1 MDEIKFAQLLRQAQ
15 IEVIDTFN
23 KSTLKRTLTSPAAL
37 KHLSSYNKNMKK
49 ILNNKNLSQTQF
61 LELNNMVTSIK
72 KEYTDRVTEKNKIK
86 TSEKSKLFRQQ
97 VKDQLKKET
106 PKVTTVKQDLKT
118 DLKTQKVTAKIN
130 PNLSELSRNSLRGLL
145 NNAAKVAGVE
155 PPLTSTV
162 TSMTPYDA
170 VKAQGN
176 KVNFN
181 LRGYQLFENAA
192 YNAKIH
198 GVSKTIEEL
207 DIGVK
212 EGKIDASEAD
222 NMKKTFAKE
231 SVKSKLSQFGEQGE
245 VKQFNRPE
253 YQKAFKTFLRGSYN
267 TFTKMGKV
275 IGKVAP
281 KVFLPLQVMDMKK
294 QYDNIMEQSKKPIEP
309 LTYKTGGKVKRK
321 PYAMGGKVYSNSTR
335 KPKFK

>member
-1 MDEIKFAQLLRQAQ
+1 M
-15 IEVIDTFN
+15 
-23 KSTLKRTLTSPAAL
+23 S
-37 KHLSSYNKNMKK
+37 
-49 ILNNKNLSQTQF
+49 
-61 LELNNMVTSIK
+61 
-72 KEYTDRVTEKNKIK
+72 
-86 TSEKSKLFRQQ
+86 
-97 VKDQLKKET
+97 
-106 PKVTTVKQDLKT
+106 
-118 DLKTQKVTAKIN
+118 
-130 PNLSELSRNSLRGLL
+130 
-145 NNAAKVAGVE
+145 
-155 PPLTSTV
+155 
-162 TSMTPYDA
+162 PYDA

-198 GVSKTIEEL
+198 GVSQTIEEL
-207 DIGVK
+207 DLAVK

-222 NMKKTFAKE
+222 NMKKTLTKSNVRAK
-231 SVKSKLSQFGEQGE
+231 LNQFGPIEE
-245 VKQFNRPE
+245 VTQFNKPE
-253 YQKAFKTFLRGSYN
+253 YQKAFKTFLKGTYN

-275 IGKVAP
+275 VGKVAP

-309 LTYKTGGKVKRK
+309 LVYKTGGKVKRK

>member
-1 MDEIKFAQLLRQAQ
+1 MDEVKFAEIMKEAF
-15 IEVIDTFN
+15 IEVTDTYN
-23 KSTLKRTLTSPAAL
+23 KSTLRRTLSSRAAL

-49 ILNNKNLSQTQF
+49 ILSNPNLSKAQF
-61 LELNNMVTSIK
+61 FELNNMVTELKSDYTNRVAD
-72 KEYTDRVTEKNKIK
+72 KERK
-86 TSEKSKLFRQQ
+86 KSKLNS
-97 VKDQLKKET
+97 KK
-106 PKVTTVKQDLKT
+106 
-118 DLKTQKVTAKIN
+118 AKIKLN
-130 PNLSELSRNSLRGLL
+130 TPVVSEIAKKVIKKSPQFTTASLIDSLGGFTGE
-145 NNAAKVAGVE
+145 KKS
-155 PPLTSTV
+155 TS

-222 NMKKTFAKE
+222 NMKKTLTKSNVRAK
-231 SVKSKLSQFGEQGE
+231 LNQFGQTEE
-245 VKQFNRPE
+245 VTQFNKPE
-253 YQKAFKTFLRGSYN
+253 YQKAFKTFLRGTYN
-267 TFTKMGKV
+267 TFTKIGKV
-275 IGKVAP
+275 INKVAP
-281 KVFLPLQVMDMKK
+281 KVFVPLQVMDMKN
-294 QYDNIMEQSKKPIEP
+294 QYNEVMEKGTIMGSPLPGTAKPQ
-309 LTYKTGGKVKRK
+309 TYKTGGKIKRK

>member
-1 MDEIKFAQLLRQAQ
+1 
-15 IEVIDTFN
+15 
-23 KSTLKRTLTSPAAL
+23 
-37 KHLSSYNKNMKK
+37 
-49 ILNNKNLSQTQF
+49 
-61 LELNNMVTSIK
+61 MVTELKGEYINRVAD
-72 KEYTDRVTEKNKIK
+72 KERK
-86 TSEKSKLFRQQ
+86 KSKLN
-97 VKDQLKKET
+97 LKK
-106 PKVTTVKQDLKT
+106 
-118 DLKTQKVTAKIN
+118 AKIKLN
-130 PNLSELSRNSLRGLL
+130 TPVVSEIAKKVIRKSPQFTVASLVDSLGGFTGE
-145 NNAAKVAGVE
+145 KK
-155 PPLTSTV
+155 STV
-162 TSMTPYDA
+162 TSVSPYDA

-181 LRGYQLFENAA
+181 LRGYSLFENAA

-198 GVSKTIEEL
+198 GVSQTIEEL

-212 EGKIDASEAD
+212 EGKINASEAD

-253 YQKAFKTFLRGSYN
+253 YQKAFKTFLKGTYN

-275 IGKVAP
+275 VGKVAP

>member
-1 MDEIKFAQLLRQAQ
+1 MDEVKFAEIMKEAF
-15 IEVIDTFN
+15 IEVTDTYN
-23 KSTLKRTLTSPAAL
+23 KSTLRRTLSSRAAL

-49 ILNNKNLSQTQF
+49 ILSNPNLSKAQF
-61 LELNNMVTSIK
+61 FELNNMVTDLKNDYINRVAD
-72 KEYTDRVTEKNKIK
+72 KERK
-86 TSEKSKLFRQQ
+86 KSKLN
-97 VKDQLKKET
+97 LKK
-106 PKVTTVKQDLKT
+106 
-118 DLKTQKVTAKIN
+118 AKIKLN
-130 PNLSELSRNSLRGLL
+130 TPVVSEITKKVIRKSPQFTVASLVDSLGGFTGE
-145 NNAAKVAGVE
+145 KK
-155 PPLTSTV
+155 STV
-162 TSMTPYDA
+162 TSVSPYDA

-198 GVSKTIEEL
+198 GVSQTIEEL
-207 DIGVK
+207 DLAVK

-222 NMKKTFAKE
+222 NMKKTLTKSNVRAK
-231 SVKSKLSQFGEQGE
+231 LNQFGPIEE
-245 VKQFNRPE
+245 VTQFNKPE
-253 YQKAFKTFLRGSYN
+253 YQKAFKTFLKGTYN

-275 IGKVAP
+275 VGKVAP

-309 LTYKTGGKVKRK
+309 LVYKTGGKVKRK

>member
-1 MDEIKFAQLLRQAQ
+1 MDEVKFAEIMKEAF
-15 IEVIDTFN
+15 IEVTDTYN
-23 KSTLKRTLTSPAAL
+23 KSTLRRTLSSRAAL

-49 ILNNKNLSQTQF
+49 ILSNPNLSKAQF
-61 LELNNMVTSIK
+61 FELNNMVTDLKNDYINRVAD
-72 KEYTDRVTEKNKIK
+72 KERK
-86 TSEKSKLFRQQ
+86 KSKLNS
-97 VKDQLKKET
+97 KK
-106 PKVTTVKQDLKT
+106 
-118 DLKTQKVTAKIN
+118 AKIKLN
-130 PNLSELSRNSLRGLL
+130 TPVVSEITKKVIRKSPQFTVASLVDSLGGFTGE
-145 NNAAKVAGVE
+145 KK
-155 PPLTSTV
+155 STV
-162 TSMTPYDA
+162 TSVSPYDA

-198 GVSKTIEEL
+198 GVSQTIEEL
-207 DIGVK
+207 DLAVK

-222 NMKKTFAKE
+222 NMKKTLNKK
-231 SVKSKLSQFGEQGE
+231 SVRAKLSQFGEQEE

-253 YQKAFKTFLRGSYN
+253 YQKSFKGFLKGAYS

-275 IGKVAP
+275 VGKVAP

-309 LTYKTGGKVKRK
+309 LVYKTGGKVKRK